1 MTTNA
6 RRDRSR
12 AHHPSRGH
20 ARPVHITARRD
31 ADGRAHT
38 ACGLDTGSP
47 ATLTPL
53 APAGDLCP
61 DCATMLRLDAQITA
75 TLPATARLA
84 LAGLDVL
91 DQKETDR

>member
-6 RRDRSR
+6 RRDRSH
-12 AHHPSRGH
+12 ANHPARGH
-20 ARPVHITARRD
+20 DRPGHITVRRD

-38 ACGLDTGSP
+38 ACGLATGR

-75 TLPATARLA
+75 DLSAVARLA
-84 LAGLDVL
+84 LHGLATL
-91 DQKETDR
+91 DQKGTDR

>member
-6 RRDRSR
+6 RRDRSH
-12 AHHPSRGH
+12 ANHPARGH
-20 ARPVHITARRD
+20 GRPVHITVRRD
-31 ADGRAHT
+31 ADGHAHT

-53 APAGDLCP
+53 EPAGDLCP
-61 DCATMLRLDAQITA
+61 DCATMLHLDAQLTA
-75 TLPATARLA
+75 DLSPVARLA